1 MELAV
6 SSCSTCLFFK
16 NAQIMGSCRRY
27 PQMLNKHENDWCG
40 EHTLAPMALVQ
51 MPVYDIMTDTV
62 TEAPKRKY
70 TRKKDA
76 AAVA

>member
-1 MELAV
+1 
-6 SSCSTCLFFK
+6 
-16 NAQIMGSCRRY
+16 
-27 PQMLNKHENDWCG
+27 
-40 EHTLAPMALVQ
+40 MALVQ

-70 TRKKDA
+70 TRKKDV

>member
-1 MELAV
+1 
-6 SSCSTCLFFK
+6 
-16 NAQIMGSCRRY
+16 
-27 PQMLNKHENDWCG
+27 MLNKHENDWCG
-40 EHTLAPMALVQ
+40 EHVLAPMALVQ

-62 TEAPKRKY
+62 TEAKRKY

>member
-1 MELAV
+1 
-6 SSCSTCLFFK
+6 
-16 NAQIMGSCRRY
+16 MGSCRRY
-27 PQMLNKHENDWCG
+27 PQMHNKHENDWCG
-40 EHTLAPMALVQ
+40 EYVIQPVVQ
-51 MPVYDIMTDTV
+51 VPVYDIMTDAV

>member
-1 MELAV
+1 
-6 SSCSTCLFFK
+6 
-16 NAQIMGSCRRY
+16 
-27 PQMLNKHENDWCG
+27 MLNKHENDWCG
-40 EHTLAPMALVQ
+40 EHVLAPTALVNV
-51 MPVYDIMTDTV
+51 PVYDIMTDTV

>member
-1 MELAV
+1 
-6 SSCSTCLFFK
+6 
-16 NAQIMGSCRRY
+16 
-27 PQMLNKHENDWCG
+27 MLNKHENDWCG
-40 EHTLAPMALVQ
+40 EYVENPVEVVKV
-51 MPVYDIMTDTV
+51 PVYDIMTDTI